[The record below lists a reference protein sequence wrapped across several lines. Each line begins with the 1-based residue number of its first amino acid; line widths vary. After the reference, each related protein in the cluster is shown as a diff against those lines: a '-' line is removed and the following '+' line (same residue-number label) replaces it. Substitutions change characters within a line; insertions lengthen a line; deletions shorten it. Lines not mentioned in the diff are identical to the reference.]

1 VFAHVVQGHQGFR
14 SGLQEARTLIHRQL
28 TMPLTTM
35 TTTTVLIKSMSD
47 ERLVVMKL
55 QKKHH

>member
-1 VFAHVVQGHQGFR
+1 
-14 SGLQEARTLIHRQL
+14 
-28 TMPLTTM
+28 MPM
-35 TTTTVLIKSMSD
+35 TTTTTTTTTMTMLMKSMSG